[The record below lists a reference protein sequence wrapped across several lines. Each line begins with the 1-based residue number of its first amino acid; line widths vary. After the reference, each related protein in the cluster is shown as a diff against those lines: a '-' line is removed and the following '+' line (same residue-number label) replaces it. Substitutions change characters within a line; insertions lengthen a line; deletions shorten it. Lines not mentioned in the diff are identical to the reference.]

1 MSRWRVALR
10 IARRTVRRSPAR
22 SLLIALL
29 VAVPVAG
36 ATYADIMAR
45 TFGSPEREAQ
55 RTVGSADAA
64 VTATARK
71 RIAYDPRWLVTQ
83 SSSGRLQRQPADVDV
98 KALLP
103 AVARSVEMP
112 RTGPIALQRGEGI
125 VRSQV
130 IVGDVREPL
139 HQHLVRLEQGRAPG
153 AGEALLTRELALRM
167 KLLDGDALRS
177 GASIALA
184 GEHTGAAAGAAVRVT
199 GIVRNPTCL
208 SCEQVVV
215 APGSALVKPSGPGTN
230 YFYGLENPTYLVDL
244 PDGISV
250 DALGRELAAGGVALT
265 TREALAH
272 PERYPAPPGFT
283 QVDADSVRALALV
296 AVIVA
301 LGLLEVVLLAG
312 TAFAVGAR
320 RQTRELGLVAA
331 SGGGPRDVRRIVLA
345 QGLVLG
351 ALGAALG
358 VAAGSAVAIAGRP
371 LWERLAD
378 AEIAGWS
385 FGPWEIFAGALV
397 GLLSGL
403 AAAVLP
409 AIGAARMR
417 PVNALAGRFRIAGRT
432 RRRST
437 LAGVALVVVGVACGL
452 IGGALLSD
460 DFSAY
465 EEALAGVA
473 QSGRYLESPAV
484 GDAPLLLL
492 IGGTV
497 FAIVGVVLLAAPLIG
512 WLARSAARLPLT
524 ARLAVRD
531 AERHR
536 HRTGPATGAIAL
548 VVTGSVALAFLL
560 AGQFRA
566 DELRHVP
573 ALPAGMLAVERG
585 EGSEQAML
593 RAAGV
598 AAAELPG
605 ARVQSLDIPLG
616 PPQKGAP
623 PDLPDDA
630 RALIVN
636 PPSQP
641 DCPAQRC
648 GFAGGDG
655 TLAIARD
662 DALTRRIAGSGYD
675 GAARRALLDGKLLV
689 FDASLLDRDGTVSI
703 ALDGRDVRM
712 PGVVVD
718 RSRAYGLFPS
728 ALVSARAAQARG
740 WDVGQRFVFVSF
752 DERASRDVVDSAL
765 TRVEQAGAFAVYDT
779 GPDNPENLAMVLI
792 AAAAAF
798 VTLIGVAISVA
809 LSAAE
814 GRADLATLA
823 AVGAAPRRRR
833 ALMAG
838 QALLVGGL
846 GCVLGVAL
854 GTFVGYTARATT
866 GSPELVVPW
875 VNLAITAIGVPLLA
889 AAVAA
894 LCTRSRL
901 PMVRRLD

>member
-10 IARRTVRRSPAR
+10 IARRTVMRSPAR
-22 SLLIALL
+22 SLLIAVL

-36 ATYADIMAR
+36 ATYADVIAR
-45 TFGSPEREAQ
+45 TFDSPAREAQ
-55 RTVGSADAA
+55 HAVGAADAA

-83 SSSGRLQRQPADVDV
+83 SSAGRLQRQPADVDV

-103 AVARSVEMP
+103 AGARSVEMP
-112 RTGPIALQRGEGI
+112 RTAPIAIKRGAGI

-130 IVGDVREPL
+130 ILGDVREPL
-139 HQHLVRLEQGRAPG
+139 HRHLVRLEQGRAPG
-153 AGEALLTRELALRM
+153 MGEALVTRELAQRL
-167 KLLDGDALRS
+167 KLLDGDELHP
-177 GASIALA
+177 GAAIALA
-184 GEHTGAAAGAAVRVT
+184 GERAGAAAGASVRIT

-208 SCEQVVV
+208 SCEQVV
-215 APGSALVKPSGPGTN
+215 APPDSALVKPSAIGTN

-250 DALGRELAAGGVALT
+250 DGLGRELAAVGVALT
-265 TREALAH
+265 TRDALAH
-272 PERYPAPPGFT
+272 PERYPAVQAGT
-283 QVDADSVRALALV
+283 QVEADAVRALALV

-331 SGGGPRDVRRIVLA
+331 SGGSPRDVRRIVLA

-358 VAAGSAVAIAGRP
+358 VAAGSAIAIAGRP
-371 LWERLAD
+371 LWERVAD
-378 AEIAGWS
+378 SEIQGWS
-385 FGPWEIFAGALV
+385 FGPWEIAAAALV

-417 PVNALAGRFRIAGRT
+417 PVNALAGRFATAVRT

-437 LAGVALVVVGVACGL
+437 LAGAALVVAGLVCGL
-452 IGGALLSD
+452 TGGALLSD
-460 DFSAY
+460 DFAAY
-465 EEALAGVA
+465 ETALAGVA
-473 QSGRYLESPAV
+473 QSGRYLEAPAV

-492 IGGTV
+492 IGGAML
-497 FAIVGVVLLAAPLIG
+497 AIVGVVMLATPLIG
-512 WLARSAARLPLT
+512 WISRVGAHLPLS

-536 HRTGPATGAIAL
+536 HRTGPATGAIVI

-585 EGSEQAML
+585 GGSTQVML
-593 RAAGV
+593 RAAQS
-598 AAAELPG
+598 ASAELPG
-605 ARVQSLDIPLG
+605 ASVQPLDIPLA
-616 PPQKGAP
+616 PPMKGAP

-636 PPSQP
+636 PPRES

-648 GFAGGDG
+648 GFVGGDG
-655 TLAIARD
+655 TLAIGRD
-662 DALTRRIAGSGYD
+662 DALTRLIAGGDSD
-675 GAARRALLDGKLLV
+675 GAARRALRDGKVLV
-689 FDASLLDRDGTVSI
+689 FDASLLHRDATVSVARDGGD
-703 ALDGRDVRM
+703 LRM
-712 PGVVVD
+712 PGVAVE

-728 ALVSARAAQARG
+728 ALVSEGTAQARG

-752 DERASRDVVDSAL
+752 DERASRDAVDTAL

-779 GPDNPENLAMVLI
+779 GPENRENLAMVLI
-792 AAAAAF
+792 AAAAGF

-823 AVGAAPRRRR
+823 AVGAPPRRRR

-846 GCVLGVAL
+846 GCTLGVAL
-854 GTFVGYTARATT
+854 GTFVAYTARATT
-866 GSPELVVPW
+866 GAPELVVPW
-875 VNLAITAIGVPLLA
+875 ANLAITAVGVPLLA

-901 PMVRRLD
+901 PMMRRLD